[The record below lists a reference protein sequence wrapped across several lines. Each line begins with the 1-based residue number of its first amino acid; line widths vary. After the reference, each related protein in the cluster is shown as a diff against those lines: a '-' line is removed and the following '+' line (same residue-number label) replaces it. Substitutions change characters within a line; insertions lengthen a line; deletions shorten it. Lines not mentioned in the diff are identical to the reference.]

1 MYIRM
6 EVKTLK
12 LMTLIAGG
20 EGKKVEFKEILPA
33 SDKIMKTAVAFSNGA
48 GGKLIIGIKDDGQII
63 GISDEDVF
71 ELPDKISNIVY
82 DGCYP
87 TIIPEIYTEAIED
100 KVVLVVEFYPG
111 NLKPYYLKSK
121 KKLAG
126 TYVRVGATNKQADEE
141 MIRNIE
147 RQKRNICF
155 DEEICYEVDIS
166 QLDIRKIQEDFYQLT
181 GKKMDNAGMKNLN
194 LIKSEGQ
201 NDYPTNGLILL
212 SANETFFEYAR
223 IKCARFKGNDIGEFI
238 DQKEFSGALYEQVDN
253 AIKFAKQY
261 IAKNGKI
268 TDIQRIDKYEIPIVA
283 IREAIINAVVHR
295 DYGILGADIKIAI
308 FDDRIEITSPGALP
322 KTLDVEDIL
331 EGRSEIR
338 NRVIARFFK
347 EINYIEQWGTGIRR
361 IIKECDDKGLV
372 FPTIK
377 ETGNFFKIILYKRL
391 DTDADKLPTS
401 ADKLPIS
408 ADKLLTENE
417 KLIVEYLEQ
426 HNSITNKI
434 AREQIG
440 LKETAT
446 KNLLKKM
453 SEKQLI
459 VAVGKGK
466 GRHYILYSK

>member
-1 MYIRM
+1 MK
-6 EVKTLK
+6 VLK
-12 LMTLIAGG
+12 LKERIAGG
-20 EGKKVEFKEILPA
+20 EGKKVEFKEVLPA

-48 GGKLIIGIKDDGQII
+48 GGKLIIGIKDDGQVI

-87 TIIPEIYTEAIED
+87 TIIPEIYTEAIGD

-147 RQKRNICF
+147 RQKRNVCF
-155 DEEICYEVDIS
+155 DEEICYEVEMS
-166 QLDIRKIQEDFYQLT
+166 QLDVRKLQEDFCKLT
-181 GKKMDNAGMKNLN
+181 EKTVDDTGMKNLN

-201 NDYPTNGLILL
+201 NNYPTNGLVLL
-212 SANETFFEYAR
+212 SSNESFFEYAR

-238 DQKEFSGALYEQVDN
+238 DQKEFSGTLYEQVDN
-253 AIKFAKQY
+253 AIKFIKQY
-261 IAKNGKI
+261 IAKSGRI
-268 TDIQRIDKYEIPIVA
+268 TDIQRIDEYEIPIVA

-295 DYGILGADIKIAI
+295 DYSILGSDIKVAI
-308 FDDRIEITSPGALP
+308 FDDRLEITSPGALP

-347 EINYIEQWGTGIRR
+347 EIKYIEQWGTGIRR
-361 IIKECDDKGLV
+361 IVKECNDKGLV

-377 ETGNFFKIILYKRL
+377 ESGNFFKIILYK
-391 DTDADKLPTS
+391 KLEVN
-401 ADKLPIS
+401 AHKMPIS
-408 ADKLLTENE
+408 ADKMPISADKILSQNE
-417 KLIVEYLEQ
+417 KMIIEYLKQ
-426 HNSITNKI
+426 YNSITNKE
-434 AREQIG
+434 AREQIR

-446 KNLLKKM
+446 KNLLKM
-453 SEKQLI
+453 MCEKQVI
-459 VAVGKGK
+459 VAIGKGK
-466 GRHYILYSK
+466 GRHYILYNK